1 LDLKLDGILAM
12 VENLNVKRRSLPADI
27 RRTIE
32 GLRDTGY
39 NTNMAVADIVDN
51 SIAAGASEIRIQIA
65 LQTNKKII
73 AYFGDD
79 GHGMDE
85 IAVEG
90 AMTYGSPE
98 RAIKK
103 SLGKFGLGL
112 KTASSSMCRRYSVL
126 SKSGENDQFATLT
139 WDLDHVQEVGDWEVL
154 EVPVSDEDKEAFNEL
169 CGPIGTLVKW
179 EKCDRL
185 LGRTRSPDHSD
196 AKVLAGINKI
206 VKNLDEHLATYF
218 HRFLDPDDDRAPN
231 VKMFVNGSPVIPW
244 NPFAPGLSES
254 SELPVIEAE
263 TADGNTSEITMTGW
277 FLPHKNDCNKDQQ
290 KLVKHANNK
299 QGFWIFRESRLIQSG
314 TWADIGLTQEP
325 HYSLLRVEFDFTHEL
340 DEAFD
345 VDVKKSKIQIDP
357 GLAEELSR
365 QMRPLRREAQARHRQ
380 NRVRTTQ
387 TSVIG
392 SLHRGANVAVQ
403 GTAGVARP
411 VVLSANEQSQTA
423 ELENSRGRITIK
435 VPVSAAPRTKDVV
448 IRTVDDILDGQLW
461 HARIEKDDDG
471 KRQIVVLLNQHH
483 DFYTKIYR
491 AASTG
496 TATGIDLLIWSLV
509 NAEYNNATDEL
520 TRVFDDL
527 RDEISMNLKKL
538 LHDFDIADLDDSED
552 EEIGND

>member
-1 LDLKLDGILAM
+1 MA
-12 VENLNVKRRSLPADI
+12 ENPNVKRRSLPADI

-39 NTNMAVADIVDN
+39 TTNMAVADIVDN
-51 SIAAGASEIRIQIA
+51 SIAAEATEVHIKLELLTDQ
-65 LQTNKKII
+65 KIVV
-73 AYFGDD
+73 YFGDD

-85 IAVEG
+85 IGIEG

-98 RAIKK
+98 RAVKK

-112 KTASSSMCRRYSVL
+112 KTASSSMCRRYSVI
-126 SKSGENDQFATLT
+126 SKSRENDDLATLT
-139 WDLDHVQEVGDWEVL
+139 WDLDHVQDVGEWEVL
-154 EVPVSDEDKEAFNEL
+154 EVPVTAEDKEAFNEL
-169 CGPIGTLVKW
+169 CGPVGTLVKW

-185 LGRTRSPDHSD
+185 LGRTRTSGEGDT
-196 AKVLAGINKI
+196 KVLASIKKI
-206 VKNLDEHLATYF
+206 EKSITEHLAMYF
-218 HRFLDPDDDRAPN
+218 HRFLEPDDRRAPN
-231 VKMFVNGSPVIPW
+231 VKMFVNGNPVSPW
-244 NPFAPGLSES
+244 NPFAPTLSES
-254 SELPVIEAE
+254 AELPVIEAE
-263 TADGNTSEITMTGW
+263 TADGSISKITMTGW

-325 HYSLLRVEFDFTHEL
+325 HYSLLRVEFDFTYEL

-357 GLAEELSR
+357 NLADALAREI
-365 QMRPLRREAQARHRQ
+365 RPWRREAK
-380 NRVRTTQ
+380 NRYDQSKRKTNQLTA
-387 TSVIG
+387 TG
-392 SLHRGANVAVQ
+392 ALHRGANIAVQ
-403 GTAGVARP
+403 GTTGVVRP

-435 VPVSAAPRTKDVV
+435 VPVSASPRTKDVV
-448 IRTVDDILDGQLW
+448 IRTVDDIVDGQLW

-483 DFYTKIYR
+483 DFYSKIYQS
-491 AASTG
+491 ASTG
-496 TATGIDLLIWSLV
+496 TATGIDLLIWSIV

-520 TRVFDDL
+520 TRVFEDL

-538 LHDFDIADLDDSED
+538 LHDFDIADLTHSED
-552 EEIGND
+552 EEAEND